1 LALPVVGGLLKP
13 PFAASALLTT
23 AKAAN
28 PTVYAAAKR
37 AMMATLL
44 HCPLR
49 IDLLL
54 VDFKS

>member
-37 AMMATLL
+37 AMMALL